1 MLGSI
6 GSCCR
11 QGLRG
16 ICCDTLRGMPVV
28 SGDFSAGCHWRL
40 GVDTQRRKTE
50 DALSR
55 HGKRILALAYS
66 YLRSRDDAE
75 DVLQETMIRY
85 LRSGREFN
93 DEEHEKAWLLTV
105 AANLSKNI
113 IRSRSRNSG
122 PVPEE
127 LTDEGIPVENIELRD
142 AVSRLPE
149 IYREV
154 IQLFYYEDLSI
165 TETAAV
171 LGEKESTIKSRL
183 RRARGLLGKMMG
195 ESRTE

>member
-1 MLGSI
+1 M
-6 GSCCR
+6 
-11 QGLRG
+11 
-16 ICCDTLRGMPVV
+16 
-28 SGDFSAGCHWRL
+28 
-40 GVDTQRRKTE
+40 DTQRRKTE

-66 YLRSRDDAE
+66 YLQNREDAE

-113 IRSRSRNSG
+113 IRSRSREGG
-122 PVPEE
+122 PVPDE
-127 LTDEGIPVENIELRD
+127 LTAEGIPEESIALKD
-142 AVSRLPE
+142 AVAKLPD

-154 IQLFYYEDLSI
+154 IQLFYYQDLTI
-165 TETAAV
+165 AETAAV
-171 LGEKESTIKSRL
+171 LGEKESTVKSRL
-183 RRARGLLGKMMG
+183 RRAKGLLGRVMNG
-195 ESRTE
+195 NRTD

>member
-1 MLGSI
+1 M
-6 GSCCR
+6 
-11 QGLRG
+11 
-16 ICCDTLRGMPVV
+16 
-28 SGDFSAGCHWRL
+28 
-40 GVDTQRRKTE
+40 DTQRRKTE

-113 IRSRSRNSG
+113 IRSRSQNSG